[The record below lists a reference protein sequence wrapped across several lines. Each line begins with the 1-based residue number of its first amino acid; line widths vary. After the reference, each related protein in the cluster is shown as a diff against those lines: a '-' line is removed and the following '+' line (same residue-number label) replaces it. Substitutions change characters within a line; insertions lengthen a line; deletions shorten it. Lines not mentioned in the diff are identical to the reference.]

1 MRLLRSNKMR
11 ETGWSPIYY
20 ERGFL
25 RRVVLSKKL
34 LLHGE
39 ICDENV
45 THNGEAVYCLRFR
58 EFVYTRSVDIKLA

>member
-1 MRLLRSNKMR
+1 MVRELGSDRR

-34 LLHGE
+34 LLHRE

-45 THNGEAVYCLRFR
+45 THNGEAFICFDLKMQQHGHANC
-58 EFVYTRSVDIKLA
+58 I